1 MTERG
6 KDNNYKIFMNENKNL
21 IHFNAPIEEEF
32 TLELIEK
39 LNELEELE
47 LDKSRE
53 IINKLKRNSYISMK
67 EEDYINPILL
77 EIHSNGG
84 FIHDAFSVV
93 DTIRTLKVPVY
104 TICKGFVAS
113 SATLISLAGKKRFMT
128 KNTFFLIHEIK
139 DEFFGDL
146 SFIKDCVYNTSTIME
161 HIIDYY
167 QENSSLPK
175 EDIRKHIQ
183 NEKYWTSKEC
193 LEYGFIDEII

>member
-1 MTERG
+1 MSNKE
-6 KDNNYKIFMNENKNL
+6 KENDYKIFINENKNL
-21 IHFNAPIEEEF
+21 IHFNAPIEQEF

-39 LNELEELE
+39 LNELEEIELE
-47 LDKSRE
+47 KSRE
-53 IINKLKRNSYISMK
+53 LILKLKRNSNISIK

-93 DTIRTLKVPVY
+93 DTIKNLKVPVY

-113 SATLISLAGKKRFMT
+113 SATFISLAGKKRFIT

-146 SFIKDCVYNTSTIME
+146 SFIKDCFYNTNTLME

-167 QENSSLPK
+167 VEHSSLSK
-175 EDIRKHIQ
+175 EEIEKHIQ
-183 NEKYWTSKEC
+183 NEKYWTSKQC
-193 LEYGFIDEII
+193 LEYGFVDEII

>member
-1 MTERG
+1 MTERE

-53 IINKLKRNSYISMK
+53 IINKLKRNSYISIK

-93 DTIRTLKVPVY
+93 DTIRTLKVPVH

-167 QENSSLPK
+167 EENSSLPK

-183 NEKYWTSKEC
+183 NEKYWTSKQC

>member
-1 MTERG
+1 MSERG

-53 IINKLKRNSYISMK
+53 IINKLKRNSYISIK

-167 QENSSLPK
+167 EENSSLPK

-183 NEKYWTSKEC
+183 NEKYWTSKQC